1 MRWGFRWVT
10 ATKGSERE
18 RLLASDLS
26 VVRGPKAQWDSYPKL
41 QSPPL
46 FLATPGGQMGPIRAA
61 LVGWLSVAA
70 DADSDPPREYR
81 PQPRAPLPFSPNS
94 ACTAHHAL

>member
-26 VVRGPKAQWDSYPKL
+26 VVRGPKAQWDSY
-41 QSPPL
+41 
-46 FLATPGGQMGPIRAA
+46 
-61 LVGWLSVAA
+61 V
-70 DADSDPPREYR
+70 
-81 PQPRAPLPFSPNS
+81 
-94 ACTAHHAL
+94 

>member
-61 LVGWLSVAA
+61 LVGWLSVATG
-70 DADSDPPREYR
+70 ADSDSPREYR